1 MFPFFWREGKKSISL
16 QSLNYTL
23 QSKNRMR
30 RIICFLFLIVL
41 MVSCSKDEVT
51 PEGETAPEVDTS
63 GAILFTAS
71 RPSSYIT
78 RNMIEN
84 VEALQ
89 SKGFGVFAYYTGDQ
103 NWSTAGASTIP
114 NFMYN
119 QQVTWASEQWTY
131 SPVKYW
137 PNNNNP
143 ADDSGAS
150 GSESKNYLSFFAYAP
165 FTSSA
170 IFSGN
175 DAKGAPSVNYTW
187 GAENDLLYAAQ
198 TDRYKYDSDDA
209 KDNGRIGETVLFNF
223 RHALCKVQFK
233 VRRSNTSHA
242 VSLKSLSVSFN
253 TTATFNLEST
263 LWSSHSGSGSNVF
276 DAGLFPISVT
286 AETEASAHEVGSP
299 IMLIPGA
306 LTTYNVTYTVGGS
319 EFTHKAA
326 PFESGLIPSSGAS
339 GCQYTIIF
347 TIDGDAIKVD
357 RNRFTE
363 QW

>member
-1 MFPFFWREGKKSISL
+1 M
-16 QSLNYTL
+16 
-23 QSKNRMR
+23 
-30 RIICFLFLIVL
+30 IVL
-41 MVSCSKDEVT
+41 MVGCSKDEVT

-78 RNMIEN
+78 RSMIEN

-89 SKGFGVFAYYTGDQ
+89 SAGFGVFAYYTGSYTWNLCDG
-103 NWSTAGASTIP
+103 SGKEGHTSKVVP

-119 QQVTWASEQWTY
+119 QQVEWSTDHWTY

-137 PNNNNP
+137 PNNNYP
-143 ADDSGAS
+143 ADDSGAT

-165 FTSSA
+165 YKTNEVTYITGFSA
-170 IFSGN
+170 N
-175 DAKGAPSVNYTW
+175 DVAGAPTINYTW
-187 GAENDLLYAAQ
+187 GADNDLLYAAQ
-198 TDRYKYDSDDA
+198 TDRYKYDSNDA
-209 KDNGRIGETVLFNF
+209 NDNGRIGETVLFNF

-233 VRRSNTSHA
+233 VRRSNSSHT

-253 TTATFNLEST
+253 NTATFNLGSAT
-263 LWSSHSGSGSNVF
+263 WSSHSGSGSNDF
-276 DAGLFPISVT
+276 PASLFPINVT
-286 AETEASAHEVGSP
+286 AETEEGAHEVGSP
-299 IMLIPGA
+299 IMLIPES
-306 LTTYNVTYTVGGS
+306 LTKYNVTYTVGGS
-319 EFTHKAA
+319 EFTHTAA
-326 PFESGLIPSSGAS
+326 PFAGGLIPSP

-357 RNRFTE
+357 KLRFTE

>member
-1 MFPFFWREGKKSISL
+1 MFPFFWRKGKKNISL

-23 QSKNRMR
+23 QSINRMR

-41 MVSCSKDEVT
+41 MVGCSKDEVT
-51 PEGETAPEVDTS
+51 PEVDTAPEVDTS

-78 RNMIEN
+78 RSMIEN

-89 SKGFGVFAYYTGDQ
+89 LAGFGVFAFYTGASD
-103 NWSTAGASTIP
+103 WSTAGASTIP

-119 QQVTWASEQWTY
+119 QRVTWASEQWTY

-143 ADDSGAS
+143 ADGSGAT

-165 FTSSA
+165 YDDNISYITGFSA
-170 IFSGN
+170 N
-175 DAKGAPSVNYTW
+175 NATGAPTVDYTW
-187 GAENDLLYAAQ
+187 GAENDLLYAVQ
-198 TDRYKYDSDDA
+198 TDRYKYDSNDA
-209 KDNGRIGETVLFNF
+209 NDNGRVGDVVSFMF
-223 RHALCKVQFK
+223 RHALVKVQFK
-233 VRRSNTSHA
+233 VRRSNNSHN
-242 VSLKSLSVSFN
+242 VSLNSLSISFQ
-253 TTATFNLEST
+253 TTGTFNLGTAS
-263 LWSSHSGSGSNVF
+263 WSSYGGSGTHVS
-276 DAGLFPISVT
+276 DASFPINVT
-286 AETEASAHEVGSP
+286 ATSEANAHSVGTP
-299 IMLIPGA
+299 IMLIPES
-306 LTTYNVTYTVGGS
+306 LTRYNVTYTVGGS
-319 EFTHKAA
+319 EFTHTDA
-326 PFESGLIPSSGAS
+326 PFESGLIPSP

-357 RNRFTE
+357 TQKYTE